1 MEYNLS
7 VNINYK
13 AGHTLPY
20 VTVHAHKWEG
30 EEHVAFATLLE
41 KRVYCPVL
49 LWEGGMFP
57 WAIASLRNVL
67 LQLDDALAASLTV
80 GPEKVTVEWIEN
92 KKS

>member
-7 VNINYK
+7 ININYK
-13 AGHTLPY
+13 DGHTLPH
-20 VTVHAHKWEG
+20 VSVHAHKWEG

-41 KRVYCPVL
+41 KRVYCPVPL
-49 LWEGGMFP
+49 SEGGMYA

-67 LQLDDALAASLTV
+67 LQLDDAMAASIAA
-80 GPEKVTVEWIEN
+80 GPEKVTLNWKET